1 MNITSGAAPATR
13 QTYAQLMQAR
23 EAASQAAS
31 ARKAKIAEETGKTL
45 SSASFSGPEHQKAQA
60 KAKLQQII
68 EWLKIV
74 KKLYANDPKGM
85 AKALAQVFKDLKAAV
100 KAYRDAGGQEMS
112 LSGAATSPP
121 PVASSQ
127 DNAPSQDNK
136 EAAGASDAPDAVEG
150 AVEGAE
156 PTPSG
161 EETGAGAYDASTD
174 PEKAVAAGGAS
185 IYEAVAREVRK
196 SVGEDG
202 LDFLK
207 FVRGITQD
215 LTDLLATARGQ
226 ATIRKKDKATDKA
239 FEEADKALKSLNEE
253 MTAMERDIRQA
264 APDAGMRL
272 SLAA

>member
-1 MNITSGAAPATR
+1 MNITSSAAPATR

-23 EAASQAAS
+23 EAASQAA
-31 ARKAKIAEETGKTL
+31 ATRKAKIAEETGKTL

-100 KAYRDAGGQEMS
+100 KAYRDAGGKEMS
-112 LSGAATSPP
+112 LSGAATAPP
-121 PVASSQ
+121 PVAAGQ
-127 DNAPSQDNK
+127 ENK
-136 EAAGASDAPDAVEG
+136 EAAEAPDAPDAVEG

-161 EETGAGAYDASTD
+161 EETGADADDASTD
-174 PEKAVAAGGAS
+174 PEKTAAAGGAS

-207 FVRGITQD
+207 FVRGLTQD

-253 MTAMERDIRQA
+253 MTGMERDIRQA
-264 APDAGMRL
+264 APEAGMRL